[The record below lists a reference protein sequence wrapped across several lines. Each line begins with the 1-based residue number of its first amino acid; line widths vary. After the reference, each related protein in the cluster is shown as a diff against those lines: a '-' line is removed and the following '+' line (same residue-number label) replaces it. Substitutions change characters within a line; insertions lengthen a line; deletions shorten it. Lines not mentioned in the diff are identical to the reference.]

1 MSGRV
6 LLVDDEESLRI
17 TLAANLELEGFEV
30 VEASSGEEALVMAQ
44 GRTFDIVLTDI
55 RMPGMNGVELFR
67 RLKTTH
73 PQLPVVLMTA
83 FATEELVDDGLRNG
97 AFTLLSKPFDL
108 DHAASVLARACK
120 QPVVLVIDDEQPVAE
135 SAAAALVAVGLR
147 ACAVLDGRT
156 ALQRIASG
164 DVDVCVVD
172 LVMPGMDGAELVDRL
187 KRLDASVAVIAVSG
201 HSVPEMLGRV
211 AAAGAFRCMQKPLAP
226 AELVDTIARARG
238 AAKRVRR

>member
-30 VEASSGEEALVMAQ
+30 VEASSGEEALSAAQ
-44 GRTFDIVLTDI
+44 GQSFDIVLTDI
-55 RMPGMNGVELFR
+55 RMPGMNGIELFR
-67 RLKTTH
+67 RLKAANPH
-73 PQLPVVLMTA
+73 LPVVLMTA
-83 FATEELVDDGLRNG
+83 FANEDLVDDGLRNG

-108 DHAASVLARACK
+108 DHAARVLSRASRN
-120 QPVVLVIDDEQPVAE
+120 PVVLVIDDEQPVAE
-135 SAAAALVAVGLR
+135 SAAAALSAAGLR
-147 ACAVLDGRT
+147 ACAVLDGQK

-187 KRLDASVAVIAVSG
+187 KKLDASVAVIAVSG

-226 AELVDTIARARG
+226 EELVHTIARARG
-238 AAKRVRR
+238 ATRRVRP